1 MAAWLGL
8 MSGTSMDSVDAVLV
22 SFRDGQ
28 VEMHGS
34 HAQSYP
40 TDLRQRLLLASQ
52 NQATPDD
59 LGELD
64 TRVGQLFAS
73 AAQAV
78 IAKAGLAPEQI
89 RAIGSHGQ
97 TLRHQPTGSAPFSLQ
112 IGNPAIIAEA
122 CGILT
127 VADFRRRDVAAG
139 GQGAPLVP
147 AFHQAFFG
155 SRSENRCILNLGGIA
170 NITWLPAD
178 VHATVFGFDTG
189 PANALLD
196 AWCQHQTGRAYD
208 ADGHWAAEGTV
219 DEALLEDMLSDAY
232 FDRPAPKSTGKE
244 RFNLDWLKTV
254 LTRHPGLAPE
264 DVQRTL
270 LELTAQS
277 IARQLPG
284 AGGRYRVCL
293 RWRHP
298 ESAADGG
305 AGPSPGTRALGV
317 HRGTG
322 AGAGMGGT
330 RGLCLAGQTGR
341 GREAR
346 QFAGSD
352 RGTRAENFG
361 RPVPRLSRVS
371 GFRWRRSSRSHRSTW
386 RWGSG
391 RRTGIL
397 AVPPGTRWSLQPNT
411 DSSWSPPA
419 A

>member
-34 HAQSYP
+34 HAQAYP

-277 IARQLPG
+277 IARQLPEPG
-284 AGGRYRVCL
+284 ADTVYVC
-293 RWRHP
+293 
-298 ESAADGG
+298 G
-305 AGPSPGTRALGV
+305 
-317 HRGTG
+317 
-322 AGAGMGGT
+322 GGT
-330 RGLCLAGQTGR
+330 RNPLLMAALARALAPARLASTEALGLAPEWVEPVAFAWLAKQAVEGKPGNLPEVTGAR
-341 GREAR
+341 G
-346 QFAGSD
+346 
-352 RGTRAENFG
+352 
-361 RPVPRLSRVS
+361 PR
-371 GFRWRRSSRSHRSTW
+371 
-386 RWGSG
+386 
-391 RRTGIL
+391 IL
-397 AVPPGTRWSLQPNT
+397 GALY
-411 DSSWSPPA
+411 PA
-419 A
+419 